1 MIDNKISRAD
11 ALAILDDLDW
21 HHRKEFLLLAE
32 HVTPE
37 IASRIYITSVPARS
51 KDKRRH
57 AEPHIQVKYGRHRV
71 VDNFLKTLRNS
82 GTVETKG
89 KARNR
94 EFRLV
99 EVNGDPRFIPLPCP
113 CCVASEPYVGQSGPN
128 RYSVECREC
137 GLLIE
142 RATKPQAIRAWNY
155 RDIVEEP
162 PVEKPSANGE
172 ERFSQG
178 GGI

>member
-37 IASRIYITSVPARS
+37 TASRTYITSVP
-51 KDKRRH
+51 KRDQETRRQ

-71 VDNFLKTLRNS
+71 VDGFLKNLRNS
-82 GTVETKG
+82 GVVESKNKG
-89 KARNR
+89 HDR

-99 EVNGDPRFIPLPCP
+99 EVNGDPRFIPLSCP
-113 CCVASEPYVGQSGPN
+113 CCVAPEPYVGQSGPN

-137 GLLIE
+137 GIKIE

-155 RDIVEEP
+155 RDIAEEP
-162 PVEKPSANGE
+162 PIEEPPIE